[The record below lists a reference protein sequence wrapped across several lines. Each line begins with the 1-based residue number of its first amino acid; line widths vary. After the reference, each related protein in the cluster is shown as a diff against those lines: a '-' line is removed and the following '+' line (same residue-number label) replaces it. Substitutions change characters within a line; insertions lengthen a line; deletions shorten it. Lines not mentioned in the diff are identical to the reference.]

1 MLSRGVVDFKHFENV
16 KSLFENVSLYIGL
29 IAYTAAGAKV
39 RQAAGRL
46 EILNSCNVAPK
57 SVFNYVP
64 WFEFTGFVGA
74 TYTFRSSHGMQ
85 CREGME
91 GMLVFRLY
99 CILPCLPLSLFTTH
113 SPCIVQR
120 IPFSLPLSQ
129 YGNCKI
135 PQPIR
140 RTIARGISD

>member
-39 RQAAGRL
+39 RPKAERL

-74 TYTFRSSHGMQ
+74 EHTFTIFRASHWLQ
-85 CREGME
+85 CRERRGN
-91 GMLVFRLY
+91 GRDARIPV
-99 CILPCLPLSLFTTH
+99 ILHIALPPPLSLFTTH

-120 IPFSLPLSQ
+120 IPFSSPPSLPVWQL
-129 YGNCKI
+129 
-135 PQPIR
+135 
-140 RTIARGISD
+140 

>member
-39 RQAAGRL
+39 RPKAERL

-85 CREGME
+85 ERGEGME

-99 CILPCLPLSLFTTH
+99 CILPCLPLSLY
-113 SPCIVQR
+113 SPHILRASCNAY
-120 IPFSLPLSQ
+120 PFPRLSPSMATVRSQ
-129 YGNCKI
+129 AY
-135 PQPIR
+135 
-140 RTIARGISD
+140 

>member
-39 RQAAGRL
+39 RPKAERL

-85 CREGME
+85 ERGEGME

-99 CILPCLPLSLFTTH
+99 CILPRVPPLSIHHTLSVHRATHTLFLA
-113 SPCIVQR
+113 
-120 IPFSLPLSQ
+120 SLPIWQL
-129 YGNCKI
+129 
-135 PQPIR
+135 
-140 RTIARGISD
+140 